1 MDGDDLNYK
10 VLLTICCTDA
20 RQSSWTM
27 YGGVI
32 IHWAY
37 SWSCI
42 VYCLSFWGVRLCE
55 CMAYFCNPYF
65 VDVSLNSSTC
75 Y

>member
-10 VLLTICCTDA
+10 VLLTTCCTDA

-27 YGGVI
+27 YGDVI

-42 VYCLSFWGVRLCE
+42 VYCLSF
-55 CMAYFCNPYF
+55 
-65 VDVSLNSSTC
+65 
-75 Y
+75 